1 MNRFLQ
7 NIMRR
12 KTRFLIWSVAFIIF
26 AAVHV
31 TAHPLG
37 NFTINHFTRIEMGK
51 ARINLR
57 YVVDMAEIPAFQTL
71 QGITRNPAGQP
82 SNDELKEYLERVT
95 AEYANGLVLVVDDR
109 RVPLQ
114 AINKTI
120 SLPAGSGG
128 LQTLRVECDFEGDL
142 PVTDSSGE
150 HRVHFEDTNNKAR
163 IGWHE
168 LVVTAVSGV
177 TIFNSTAYGS
187 ALTDELRSYPQ
198 DMLAAPVD
206 ERATEFSWTEGQPPQ
221 GATALRRRDGRLAGQ
236 SRDYLAELIAV
247 EKITPAVAL
256 FGLLVAMGLGALH
269 AFSPG
274 HGKTVVGAYLVG
286 SRGTARH
293 AAFLGLT
300 VTITHT
306 SMVFLLGLVTLFA
319 SHYVVPERL
328 FPILSFISGA
338 IVVTIGLTLFVR
350 RLRGVFTT
358 APGHDGIHN
367 HLHDRELAHDESAL
381 PGDSHHHHSGD
392 GGLTHSHGGSEH
404 SHLPPGTDG
413 SRVTWRSLL
422 ALGISGGLL
431 PCPSALVVL
440 LSAISLHRVGYG
452 LALVVAF
459 SVGLAATL
467 TCIGLAFV
475 YAGRF
480 IKRPVGDSRL
490 VRALPILSAM
500 VIAFI
505 GAAICYEALSPSG
518 IHLQTIV
525 ANVFGQRGFQGATGQ
540 ASSSLAALGTFAILG
555 LGLVFGLKHATE
567 VDHVVAVSTIVSEHR
582 NIVRATLV
590 GGLWGVGHTLS
601 LIVVG
606 TIVLVLRVAI
616 PERVA
621 NWLEFGVALMIIG
634 LGVGAFVRALR
645 GRADAHV
652 HRHRHDGTSHA
663 HLHFHQS
670 ETQHSGRGKVH
681 SHTVTR
687 IGIKP
692 LLVGAMHGLA
702 GSAALTLL
710 VLTQIESLSLGLL
723 YLIIFGFGSILGM
736 LLMSTLVGL
745 PFALSARRLSGVSYG
760 LQSVAGALSI
770 AFGFWYAY
778 ETGVA
783 SGLLGKII

>member
-1 MNRFLQ
+1 MNKLLQ
-7 NIMRR
+7 NIVRR
-12 KTRFLIWSVAFIIF
+12 KSTFPIFIVVFILF
-26 AAVHV
+26 AGVCA

-37 NFTINHFTRIEMGK
+37 NFTVNHFTRIEIGK
-51 ARINLR
+51 ARVSLR
-57 YVVDMAEIPAFQTL
+57 YVVDMAEIPTFQTI
-71 QGITRNPAGQP
+71 QGITRNPTGQP
-82 SNDELKEYLERVT
+82 SPDELNEYLERVIS
-95 AEYANGLVLVVDDR
+95 EYSSGLVLVVDDH

-120 SLPAGSGG
+120 SLPSGSGG
-128 LQTLRVECDFEGDL
+128 LRTLRVECDFAGDL
-142 PVTDSSGE
+142 PVTESNGE
-150 HRVHFEDTNNKAR
+150 HHVRFEDTNHKAR

-168 LVVTAVSGV
+168 LVVTPASGITV
-177 TIFNSTAYGS
+177 FNSTAYGS
-187 ALTDELRSYPQ
+187 ALTDELKSYPQ
-198 DMLAAPVD
+198 DMLTAPAD
-206 ERATEFSWTEGQPPQ
+206 ERAATFSWTNGQPPQ
-221 GATALRRRDGRLAGQ
+221 GAQTLRRRDGRSADQ
-236 SRDYLAELIAV
+236 SRDYLSELIAV

-256 FGLLVAMGLGALH
+256 LGLLLAMGLGALH

-338 IVVTIGLTLFVR
+338 IVVTIGLTLFAR
-350 RLRGVFTT
+350 RLRGVITGT
-358 APGHDGIHN
+358 APANDQSHSHDHG
-367 HLHDRELAHDESAL
+367 LAHDGSLHSNIQHQHSA
-381 PGDSHHHHSGD
+381 D
-392 GGLTHSHGGSEH
+392 GAQTHSHGGSEH

-413 SRVTWRSLL
+413 SRVTWRNLL

-480 IKRPVGDSRL
+480 IKRPLGEGRL
-490 VRALPILSAM
+490 VRALPILSAL
-500 VIAFI
+500 VIACI
-505 GAAICYEALSPSG
+505 GAAICFEALSLSG
-518 IHLQTIV
+518 IHLQNIL
-525 ANVFGQRGFQGATGQ
+525 ANVFGQGRSQGATGEGG
-540 ASSSLAALGTFAILG
+540 SSLASLGTFAILG

-582 NIVRATLV
+582 NIFRAALV
-590 GGLWGVGHTLS
+590 GGLWGAGHTLS

-616 PERVA
+616 PEHVA

-634 LGVGAFVRALR
+634 LGIGAFVRALR

-652 HRHRHDGTSHA
+652 HKHIHDGTSHA
-663 HLHFHQS
+663 HLHFHEH
-670 ETQHSGRGKVH
+670 ETEHSGLGAHH
-681 SHTVTR
+681 SHTVAR

-710 VLTQIESLSLGLL
+710 VLTQIDSLGLGLL
-723 YLIIFGFGSILGM
+723 YLVIFGFGSILGM

-745 PFALSARRLSGVSYG
+745 PFALSARRLTGVSYG